1 MHDIMVRMWGRLIIA
16 GRKKIEDVPEALR
29 EDVVAWVNANY

>member
-16 GRKKIEDVPEALR
+16 GRKEIDDVPEALK
-29 EDVVAWVNANY
+29 EDVIAWVNANY